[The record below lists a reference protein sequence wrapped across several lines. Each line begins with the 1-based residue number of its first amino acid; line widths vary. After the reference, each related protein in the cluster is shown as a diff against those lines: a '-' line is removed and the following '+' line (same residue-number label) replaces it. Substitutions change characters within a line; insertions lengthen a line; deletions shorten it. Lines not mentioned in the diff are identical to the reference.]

1 MADDDTPLPTGE
13 HITRQYQQM
22 RPFIG
27 LLGLFSGDVRRQAE
41 QLEKQFADVERMKED
56 RHKFAARF
64 GPRGWTIFD
73 RLSVEAMRVAVA
85 ESDDDLA
92 DQGLISHHLD
102 ADILSFLGYRFNT
115 SRFAA
120 WHDLYERAVERLL
133 AQDYLSAVPLL
144 IIIID
149 GICTTKTGKHPFSGG
164 TDAPVFDT
172 ETTGPGG
179 LADGLAILGATRRK
193 LDTDA
198 IDSPYRHGIIH
209 GLNPNFGNA
218 LVAAKTV
225 NLLQT
230 IVDYF
235 DRRED
240 EEARLA
246 KAAEDQRQP
255 SWSELAA
262 TVSATQDT
270 KRRIEAWKAR
280 PAVTG
285 QSLAAMGEPHGL
297 EAETP
302 EAAAVTY
309 LDAIVARNFGTLAQ
323 MTIDY
328 PLRSIGYR
336 AGRHREELG
345 DLKLTNW
352 TITGM
357 RDEAPA
363 ISEVDVA
370 IEGILNDT
378 PWSGTQVMRLIYND
392 EKFEVRVRGA
402 PDARWAVMP
411 NFLPTLWA
419 TAVGAFNAATPP
431 SDVLP

>member
-1 MADDDTPLPTGE
+1 MANEENPLPSGE
-13 HITRQYQQM
+13 HVTRQYLQM
-22 RPFIG
+22 RPLIG
-27 LLGLFSGDVRRQAE
+27 LLGLFKGDIRRQAKE
-41 QLEKQFADVERMKED
+41 LEKQFADVERMKED
-56 RHKFAARF
+56 RQKFADRF

-73 RLSVEAMRVAVA
+73 RLSVEAVRIAVA
-85 ESDDDLA
+85 EKDDDVA
-92 DQGLISHHLD
+92 DQGLVSHHLD
-102 ADILSFLGYRFNT
+102 AENLSFLGYRFNT
-115 SRFAA
+115 SRFEA

-133 AQDYLSAVPLL
+133 ALDYLSAVPLL
-144 IIIID
+144 LIIID
-149 GICTTKTGKHPFSGG
+149 GICTTKTSKHPFSGG
-164 TDAPVFDT
+164 ADAPVFDT

-179 LADGLAILGATRRK
+179 LSDGLAILGATRRK

-198 IDSPYRHGIIH
+198 IDSPYRHGILH

-230 IVDYF
+230 MVDYF
-235 DRRED
+235 DRRAD
-240 EEARLA
+240 EEARIA
-246 KAAEDQRQP
+246 KAVKDQRQH

-262 TVSATQDT
+262 TVSVTQDT
-270 KRRIEAWKAR
+270 KRRIEAWQAR
-280 PAVTG
+280 PAVAG
-285 QSLAAMGEPHGL
+285 QALVTLGELHGL
-297 EAETP
+297 EAGSP

-345 DLKLTNW
+345 DLKLTSW

-363 ISEVDVA
+363 ITEVDVA
-370 IEGILNDT
+370 MEGILNDS
-378 PWSGTQVMRLIYND
+378 PWSGTQVMRLVYND
-392 EKFEVRVRGA
+392 EKFEVRVRGT
-402 PDARWAVMP
+402 PDGRWTVMP
-411 NFLPTLWA
+411 NFLPTLWG
-419 TAVGAFNAATPP
+419 TAVGSLNAATPP
-431 SDVLP
+431 SGAPT